1 MLMCASPCNLKFV
14 LSMVSCRLKVLDPC
28 NHFNGKKVQVVFIH
42 HTQRQIVGQGA
53 DPAAHSTSSITCV
66 TNTLEGRWQ
75 GWAIAMGAV
84 VPCPHPRQTLSPAPH
99 NRLPPRPQVHL
110 TTTLV
115 RAGRAVH
122 PPPMNSQPRLSR
134 GTEGM
139 NKRPPKCP
147 HIR

>member
-1 MLMCASPCNLKFV
+1 MLMCASPLKFV

-42 HTQRQIVGQGA
+42 HIQLQIVGQGA
-53 DPAAHSTSSITCV
+53 DPAAHNTNSITCV
-66 TNTLEGRWQ
+66 TNTLEGRCRQ
-75 GWAIAMGAV
+75 GWAIAMGAAV

-99 NRLPPRPQVHL
+99 NRLPPRPQAHL

-115 RAGRAVH
+115 RVVH
-122 PPPMNSQPRLSR
+122 PPPMNSRPRLS
-134 GTEGM
+134 GVTEGM
-139 NKRPPKCP
+139 KQCPPKCP